1 MAARFG
7 RIVCS
12 EHAAPGQSLS
22 WAPAAGRRYAKNAAA
37 NELRLAEKMSEPLK
51 VRRDRLF

>member
-7 RIVCS
+7 RIVYS
-12 EHAAPGQSLS
+12 EHAAQSFS

-37 NELRLAEKMSEPLK
+37 NELRRAEKMSKP
-51 VRRDRLF
+51 